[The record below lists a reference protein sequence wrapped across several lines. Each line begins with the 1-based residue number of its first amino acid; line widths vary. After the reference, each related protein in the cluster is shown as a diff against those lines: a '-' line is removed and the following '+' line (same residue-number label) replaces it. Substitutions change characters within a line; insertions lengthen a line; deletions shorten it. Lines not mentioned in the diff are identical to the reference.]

1 MRFCTTDCALALYAE
16 NLPLEFLL
24 WQVREHEPDVA
35 REVRS
40 AGEADW
46 GIPKSG
52 NGNLSVRKVE
62 PEKPS
67 GEKKKKGNT
76 RKRPTQHKSQA
87 GANEYSRAEEH
98 IRTRAGVEDC
108 VG

>member
-67 GEKKKKGNT
+67 GEKKVT
-76 RKRPTQHKSQA
+76 RVSVPHSTSHKREQTNPHGQKSISEQ
-87 GANEYSRAEEH
+87 GP
-98 IRTRAGVEDC
+98 V
-108 VG
+108 